1 MKSLQT
7 SKRVNKEKESRN
19 MIIGIDHGYGFTKTS
34 NSIFASGV
42 AKFKEQP
49 PVTANI
55 VQYNNMYYQIGVAP
69 DGLTTDKT
77 ANEDYYIL
85 TLAAIAEELKRCNIV
100 SAHIILA
107 VGIPLTRYGA
117 EKEDFINYLSRN
129 DTVSFG
135 YEDKQYTIR
144 IDPQIYVYPQGYAAI
159 APQLNTIKGTCYLAD
174 IGTGTTEIL
183 PISGDHKIDL
193 KRAYTIQWGVS
204 NCISMINE
212 EMSREYQCE
221 LSTDQIIDIMLDRDI
236 VIAEPVKKLVVEQI
250 REWCAATFVLFHT
263 KKVNYEI
270 TQTFCFGGGSGLL
283 KRFSDEQ
290 PDMITYI
297 DDIKANAKGYE
308 LLTKA
313 IISKK

>member
-1 MKSLQT
+1 
-7 SKRVNKEKESRN
+7 
-19 MIIGIDHGYGFTKTS
+19 
-34 NSIFASGV
+34 
-42 AKFKEQP
+42 
-49 PVTANI
+49 
-55 VQYNNMYYQIGVAP
+55 
-69 DGLTTDKT
+69 
-77 ANEDYYIL
+77 
-85 TLAAIAEELKRCNIV
+85 
-100 SAHIILA
+100 
-107 VGIPLTRYGA
+107 
-117 EKEDFINYLSRN
+117 
-129 DTVSFG
+129 
-135 YEDKQYTIR
+135 
-144 IDPQIYVYPQGYAAI
+144 
-159 APQLNTIKGTCYLAD
+159 
-174 IGTGTTEIL
+174 
-183 PISGDHKIDL
+183 
-193 KRAYTIQWGVS
+193 
-204 NCISMINE
+204 MINE

-283 KRFSDEQ
+283 KRFSNDQ